1 MLNRRKDA
9 DLQNPR
15 SLVEAREIWEKG
27 KDGNLREVSAL
38 AQVLGVGIQRNPKFF
53 KEMQEI
59 EADANVKIDR
69 ERERLRWQLLTKP
82 MMIE

>member
-1 MLNRRKDA
+1 M
-9 DLQNPR
+9 
-15 SLVEAREIWEKG
+15 
-27 KDGNLREVSAL
+27 REVSAL